1 MTLVRHILDLIVR
14 SITGSDGDSKSKK
27 DKSRGRSLQQF
38 DDEEEE
44 VTKPYRASTV
54 EEEEAKVKPPSRVGN
69 LPTYSNHERK
79 EADKSYAERK
89 LQEIENLQARMTLA
103 IFRFISQA
111 VY

>member
-1 MTLVRHILDLIVR
+1 MILR

-44 VTKPYRASTV
+44 VTKPYRVSIV
-54 EEEEAKVKPPSRVGN
+54 EEEEAKVKPPSRIGN
-69 LPTYSNHERK
+69 FPTYSNHERK

-89 LQEIENLQARMTLA
+89 LQEIENLQVKMTIA
-103 IFRFISQA
+103 MVRFIQSA
-111 VY
+111 TS

>member
-1 MTLVRHILDLIVR
+1 MTLVRHTLDLIVR

-38 DDEEEE
+38 VDEEEE
-44 VTKPYRASTV
+44 VTKPYKVSIV
-54 EEEEAKVKPPSRVGN
+54 EEEEAIVKPSSRVGN

-89 LQEIENLQARMTLA
+89 LQEIENLQVTMTIA
-103 IFRFISQA
+103 IFRFISSA
-111 VY
+111 VS